1 MMSRRTIRFGA
12 KALVAATTIAVCL
25 PTVWANG
32 PNEAIQA
39 KALVR
44 EAEAKRIDVIERVT
58 PSVVCVYD
66 KGERGGGSGVII
78 DPEGYGLTNYHVVA
92 GMLSV
97 RRGRAGLS
105 DGWIYDLEVLGIDP
119 TGDVAMFRL
128 LDRETFPYATLG
140 DSSAVRVGD
149 AALVLGNPFV
159 LSEDQ
164 TPSVSYG
171 MVTGVQRYQAGVKG
185 NLAYTDCLQV
195 DAAVN
200 PGNSGGPLFN
210 AAGEI
215 IGING
220 RISVNTR
227 GRFNVGFG
235 YAISSDQIK
244 RFIPA
249 MRAGLLARH
258 GTLNISVTDVEGVGV
273 VINDVRLDSA
283 AERAGLV
290 DGDVLR
296 SFDGE
301 PIATR
306 NRYASLLGTYPEDWP
321 VFVEIE
327 RDGHPKKHFARLDPV
342 KPRMKRPFETDREIN
357 LRQVRRVLRRYRRS
371 VAKGSSA
378 DVAWPMKWI
387 VLREEL
393 GDRTAGGSKRFV
405 ASVGRLQREYEDG
418 RRGALIEFDGLSALR
433 LPKGTG
439 EPVPLPTEDQMIL
452 SAQYLLWDM
461 TRANFADEIPDR
473 ASHVGGDALVRPP
486 PHREHGGPY
495 PDRGP
500 ILEVIE
506 WPVAEQGVARFAF
519 DAETGRI
526 ERIIVSDQVTDFEA
540 TLYFNFEDGCGVGAL
555 RWPCSVTVFTRPEAY
570 LDSFKDWRMR

>member
-1 MMSRRTIRFGA
+1 MFD
-12 KALVAATTIAVCL
+12 LTTIGTRRFAF
-25 PTVWANG
+25 AA
-32 PNEAIQA
+32 AIALTMISSPGRAASPQELDRA
-39 KALVR
+39 RALVR
-44 EAEAKRIDVIERVT
+44 RAEAERIAVIERVT
-58 PSVVCVYD
+58 PAVVCVYD
-66 KGERGGGSGVII
+66 KGERGGGSGMII
-78 DPEGYGLTNYHVVA
+78 DPEGYGLTNFHVVA
-92 GMLSV
+92 GMLGD

-128 LDRETFPYATLG
+128 LDREIFPYAVLG

-164 TPSVSYG
+164 SPSASYG
-171 MVTGVQRYQAGVKG
+171 IVTGVQRYQAGVKG

-195 DAAVN
+195 DAPVN

-235 YAISSDQIK
+235 YAIASNQIK
-244 RFIPA
+244 RFIPT

-258 GTLNISVTDVEGVGV
+258 GTLNISVEDVDGVGV
-273 VINDVRLDSA
+273 VINDVRAGGA
-283 AERAGLV
+283 AERAGV
-290 DGDVLR
+290 ADGDLLL

-306 NRYASLLGTYPEDWP
+306 NRYASVLGTYPEDWP

-327 RDGHPKKHFARLDPV
+327 RAGRRQKYFARLDPIE
-342 KPRMKRPFETDREIN
+342 PNLHHPFESVREVN
-357 LRQVRRVLRRYRRS
+357 LRQVRRVLERYRRS
-371 VAKGSSA
+371 VAKGSTA
-378 DVAWPMKWI
+378 ELQWPRQW
-387 VLREEL
+387 VVRRDDLRSRGAEGPE
-393 GDRTAGGSKRFV
+393 RYV
-405 ASVGRLQREYEDG
+405 ASVGRLQREYADG
-418 RRGALIEFDGLSALR
+418 RRGALIEFDGQSALR
-433 LPKGTG
+433 LPADKG

-452 SAQYLLWDM
+452 SAQYLLWEM
-461 TRANFADEIPDR
+461 TQASFADEIPDR
-473 ASHVGGDALVRPP
+473 ARHAGGDALVRPP
-486 PHREHGGPY
+486 HQRDHGGPY
-495 PDRGP
+495 ADRGP
-500 ILEVIE
+500 LLEVIE

-526 ERIIVSDQVTDFEA
+526 ERIVVADQVTDFEA
-540 TLYFNFEDGCGVGAL
+540 TLYLGDRRDIGELSWPCGVEVYVRDKSYHDSLADWSL
-555 RWPCSVTVFTRPEAY
+555 R
-570 LDSFKDWRMR
+570 